1 MTKSMRS
8 RLWTNQD
15 WETPYVETNYQN
27 QEGID
32 RLLYLFEEYEG
43 KVISRHPVMD
53 CVRDLYYL
61 YKTEMTYKEWL
72 EAKG

>member
-32 RLLYLFEEYEG
+32 RLLYLYEEY
-43 KVISRHPVMD
+43 
-53 CVRDLYYL
+53 
-61 YKTEMTYKEWL
+61 
-72 EAKG
+72 